1 MTGVDDN
8 KSFRDL
14 TVSSG
19 NCSGGNCRR
28 RPTKACRTWLW
39 RFPAEYSLHDSQHKK
54 HQTYQKKQIH
64 PKYSK
69 IQNGSA
75 LRVYFLSGAESW
87 IIGSLEFLECRR
99 IKWFLKRPY
108 LHQVTH
114 DFMSII
120 ERGFVA
126 ASKLVPLPQIM
137 MKSTR
142 YSRNHSTCTTMS
154 EDVRRCLI
162 SMSLHPT
169 DCKHKILPKNPIAI
183 KVNQNKMKK

>member
-1 MTGVDDN
+1 MAI
-8 KSFRDL
+8 
-14 TVSSG
+14 SS
-19 NCSGGNCRR
+19 RIFF
-28 RPTKACRTWLW
+28 T
-39 RFPAEYSLHDSQHKK
+39 RFA
-54 HQTYQKKQIH
+54 TQKTPNISKEKQIH

-114 DFMSII
+114 DFISII

-142 YSRNHSTCTTMS
+142 YSRNHSTCTTRS

-162 SMSLHPT
+162 SMSFHPT
-169 DCKHKILPKNPIAI
+169 DCKHQNPSQ
-183 KVNQNKMKK
+183 KSNRNQSQSK